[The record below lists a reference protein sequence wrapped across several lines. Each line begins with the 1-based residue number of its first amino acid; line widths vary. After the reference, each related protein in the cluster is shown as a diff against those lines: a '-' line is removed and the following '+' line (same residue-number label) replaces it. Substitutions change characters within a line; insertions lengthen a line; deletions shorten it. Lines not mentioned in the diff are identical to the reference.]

1 MLYSTGTTLL
11 QSLHVIFFLPYIQNI
26 SKHHGMFGNIFCC
39 ARHLNFVVSSFNV
52 ELLIQETWTCTLW
65 GKAVCLI
72 CFCFVCC
79 CFFNCVL
86 VLCTYYTF
94 NFKSTQALKWSG
106 TRLVALLFL
115 RDIVELTKLGY
126 NGRICFWSPSSLV
139 SEMDTWLGLNH
150 LHTKRVS
157 KLRVRNILSLMVREL
172 GCTPATERRDYFGT
186 LFILLHLQR
195 AVVGEVELALKKK
208 SVCVC
213 VSKTKSK
220 QTSGGGRHKLW
231 RQKNSSRGL

>member
-1 MLYSTGTTLL
+1 M
-11 QSLHVIFFLPYIQNI
+11 
-26 SKHHGMFGNIFCC
+26 
-39 ARHLNFVVSSFNV
+39 
-52 ELLIQETWTCTLW
+52 
-65 GKAVCLI
+65 
-72 CFCFVCC
+72 
-79 CFFNCVL
+79 
-86 VLCTYYTF
+86 
-94 NFKSTQALKWSG
+94 KWYKTSCIAG
-106 TRLVALLFL
+106 LFFL

-139 SEMDTWLGLNH
+139 SEMDTWLWLNH

-157 KLRVRNILSLMVREL
+157 KLRVRNSLSLMVREL
-172 GCTPATERRDYFGT
+172 GCTPATERGDYFGT

-213 VSKTKSK
+213 VCLRMSVSKTKSK